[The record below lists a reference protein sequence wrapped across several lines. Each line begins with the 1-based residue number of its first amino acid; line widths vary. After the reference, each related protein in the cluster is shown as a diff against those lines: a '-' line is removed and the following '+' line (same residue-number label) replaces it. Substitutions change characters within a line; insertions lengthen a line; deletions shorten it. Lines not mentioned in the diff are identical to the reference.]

1 MLRPLQTQLMTSSG
15 RKKTESNCLANFPR
29 TISQTSSLFRHSQQK
44 KEKLEARTK
53 SILDKFS
60 DLTYTK
66 QYALTDGP
74 KRGRGV
80 NVGHS
85 LSPPPPLIILY
96 VTEACPLLRI
106 LCQSG
111 ALAVKCSSQTWN
123 LYMSERQKSCLIY
136 IGVCQ
141 ARRFFL
147 LMYQK
152 RLLILAHQAYYH
164 LLPCPMN
171 CLF

>member
-1 MLRPLQTQLMTSSG
+1 MTSSG
-15 RKKTESNCLANFPR
+15 RKKIESNCLANFPR

-44 KEKLEARTK
+44 KGKLEARTK

-85 LSPPPPLIILY
+85 LSPPPNHLIRNRGLSSVRYSMLVRGSCGQVLFSNLESIHVRAAKIMFNLHWCMSGKEVLSTY
-96 VTEACPLLRI
+96 VSETIIDFSTPGLL
-106 LCQSG
+106 
-111 ALAVKCSSQTWN
+111 SSFT
-123 LYMSERQKSCLIY
+123 MSYELS
-136 IGVCQ
+136 
-141 ARRFFL
+141 FL
-147 LMYQK
+147 K
-152 RLLILAHQAYYH
+152 IHQ
-164 LLPCPMN
+164 
-171 CLF
+171 